1 MANGSSI
8 EWTDAAWN
16 PVTGC
21 DNEMPHRA
29 APVFIVAFDGGR
41 GSRDM
46 VRKAQAA
53 CVPIIFTN
61 TVFSHEG
68 REGS

>member
-1 MANGSSI
+1 MADGSDI

-16 PVTGC
+16 PVAGC

-29 APVFIVAFDGGR
+29 APAFDGGR

-53 CVPIIFTN
+53 CVPVFFTN

-68 REGS
+68 QKGS